1 MNKEEIE
8 NEIEESDV
16 EKKNF
21 MRTVH
26 TFVIRAGR
34 MTDAQKSDYEEL
46 SGKWCVAYRAE
57 KIDYKKLF
65 KNDNPV
71 IVEIGF
77 GMGQATAIIAKEH
90 PEVNY
95 IGIEVHKAGVGRLL
109 GEIKANNLENLY
121 IIEHDAIEVLENMIA
136 NDSVDGFH
144 VFFPD
149 PWPKKK
155 HHKRRLMTRPRTNLL
170 CSKLK
175 AGGYI
180 YMATDWLPYAQ
191 WAIDELSQTEGLRN
205 KYDGFAPHQ
214 EWRPETKFEAKG
226 LKADRATSEIFFV
239 KA

>member
-1 MNKEEIE
+1 MAEE
-8 NEIEESDV
+8 NT
-16 EKKNF
+16 EKKDF

-46 SGKWCVAYRAE
+46 SGKWCVPYKAE
-57 KIDYKKLF
+57 KLDYKALF
-65 KNDNPV
+65 GNDNPV
-71 IVEIGF
+71 VIEIGF

-90 PEVNY
+90 PDVNY

-109 GEIKANNLENLY
+109 GEIKANNLKNLY

-136 NDSVDGFH
+136 DASADGFH

-170 CSKLK
+170 ASKLK
-175 AGGYI
+175 SGGYV
-180 YMATDWLPYAQ
+180 YMATDWVPYAE
-191 WAIDELSQTEGLRN
+191 WAMDELGQTEGLKN
-205 KYDGFAPHQ
+205 KFSGFAPHQ

-226 LKADRATSEIFFV
+226 LQAEREIRELFFV
-239 KA
+239 KE

>member
-1 MNKEEIE
+1 MAEE
-8 NEIEESDV
+8 NT
-16 EKKNF
+16 EKKDF

-46 SGKWCVAYRAE
+46 SGKWCLPYSNE
-57 KIDYKKLF
+57 KLDFKALF
-65 KNDNPV
+65 GNDNPV
-71 IVEIGF
+71 VIEIGF
-77 GMGQATAIIAKEH
+77 GMGQATAIIAREH
-90 PEVNY
+90 PDVNY

-109 GEIKANNLENLY
+109 GEIKANNLKNIY

-136 NDSVDGFH
+136 DASADGFH

-170 CSKLK
+170 ASKLK
-175 AGGYI
+175 SGGYV
-180 YMATDWLPYAQ
+180 YMATDWVPYAE
-191 WAIDELSQTEGLRN
+191 WAMDELKQTEGLKN
-205 KYDGFAPHQ
+205 KFSGFAPHQ

-226 LKADRATSEIFFV
+226 LQAEREIRELFFV
-239 KA
+239 KD